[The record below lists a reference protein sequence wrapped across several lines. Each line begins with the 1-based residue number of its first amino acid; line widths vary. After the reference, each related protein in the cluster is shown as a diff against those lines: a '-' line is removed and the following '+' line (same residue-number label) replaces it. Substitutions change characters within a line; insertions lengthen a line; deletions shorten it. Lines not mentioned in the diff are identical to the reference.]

1 MYSTTMETLDLITT
15 SNTMRYRIVVS
26 DRTSTVEQ
34 RRGRARDP
42 DIDARVLAVA
52 NRHLSTHGYEAMS
65 LTAVAHEAL
74 TTRQAL
80 YRRWPTKASLAA
92 AALHAAVDAAPKKTT
107 QDPLADLAVELAN
120 FQRGVSRPGRLSLV
134 GTMLQ
139 DNTAPEVLARYRAQ
153 VVAPRR
159 GRIRAILE
167 RAQRLGLIDPDA
179 DLDVAVTMCTGSW
192 YGRALAE
199 AQPPPN
205 WPARTAA
212 LVWRALG
219 GTPTETHQQFRV
231 DPRTDP
237 LPEPPDG

>member
-1 MYSTTMETLDLITT
+1 MMDLASTA
-15 SNTMRYRIVVS
+15 
-26 DRTSTVEQ
+26 EQ

-65 LTAVAHEAL
+65 LTAIAHEAQ

-92 AALHAAVDAAPKKTT
+92 ATLHAAVDAGPDGTSE
-107 QDPLADLAVELAN
+107 DPLADLIDELAN

-139 DNTAPEVLARYRAQ
+139 DNTAPQVLARYRAQ

-159 GRIRAILE
+159 GRIRAILH

-179 DLDVAVTMCTGSW
+179 DLDVAVTLCTGSW

-199 AQPPPN
+199 PLPPPN

-212 LVWRALG
+212 LVWRAVG
-219 GTPTETHQQFRV
+219 GTPSGTQTHSS
-231 DPRTDP
+231 
-237 LPEPPDG
+237 EPTR